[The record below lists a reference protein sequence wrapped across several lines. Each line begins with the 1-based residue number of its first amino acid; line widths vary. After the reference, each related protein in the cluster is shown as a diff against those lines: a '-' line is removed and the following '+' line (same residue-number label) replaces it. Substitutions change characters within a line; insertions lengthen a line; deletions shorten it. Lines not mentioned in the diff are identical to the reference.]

1 MFFGKILNQGQ
12 SFKFNPEDAGDSQGE
27 VLSITN
33 VVLAPSSKESVSLFV
48 KRENEEFLIA
58 TLTKDKPHV
67 VINLFLSLLDEA
79 VLVTKGNGTLH
90 LTGFY
95 EVEEGPVPL
104 GEEDLEAEEESE
116 EDEKE
121 EGEERRD

>member
-12 SFKFNPEDAGDSQGE
+12 TFKFNPEDAADSQGE

-58 TLTKDKPHV
+58 TLTKDRPQA
-67 VINLFLSLLDEA
+67 VINLFISLLD
-79 VLVTKGNGTLH
+79 
-90 LTGFY
+90 
-95 EVEEGPVPL
+95 
-104 GEEDLEAEEESE
+104 
-116 EDEKE
+116 
-121 EGEERRD
+121 